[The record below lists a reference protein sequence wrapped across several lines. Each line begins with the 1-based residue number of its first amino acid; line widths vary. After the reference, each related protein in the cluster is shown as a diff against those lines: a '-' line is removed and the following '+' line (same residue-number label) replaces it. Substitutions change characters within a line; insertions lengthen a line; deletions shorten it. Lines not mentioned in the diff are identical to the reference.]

1 MQMYKIVVC
10 ILFTLLIS
18 ACQSNRYISRKAF
31 ADEFNKRSE
40 YALNDSLFPGS
51 FRLPPGTSLEN
62 GLSEEEAVNISLWN
76 NARFQTDL
84 ADISIANANVTNAA
98 IISNPLLR
106 YLAPTGG
113 IATSGYINFA
123 LDFIWQRP
131 RRIAIARLNADRIA
145 DSLMQRGFSLIRDVQ
160 FNYADLLAASERL
173 TIISESAKIRAE
185 MADLA
190 NVRLKYGDISELE
203 ASTSRADS
211 ASAADDLV
219 QANLNYLLAK
229 SSLNYS
235 MGFTSPDT
243 VISIVASKPDTIL
256 RKIPLRDYLEL
267 AFEYR
272 PEIRAAKV
280 AVEAAGKSLGWERS
294 RIINFTATLNYQ
306 YVNAN
311 GGPRWLPN
319 AVNPG
324 FQMDIPIF
332 NRNQGNIQRAEALM
346 EKASLQYFA
355 VQQNIALDVSQAYN
369 RYEQNYQ
376 SYQVWNSNTLP
387 ALAETVTLVS
397 ATYRRGDISYIPV
410 LEALR
415 QLQNGR
421 LRQAAIAAELRKS
434 ISQLNY
440 AIGQNLTIAKP

>member
-1 MQMYKIVVC
+1 MYKIVVC

-40 YALNDSLFPGS
+40 YALNDSLIPGS
-51 FRLPPGTSLEN
+51 FRLPPGTTLEN
-62 GLSEEEAVNISLWN
+62 GLTEEEAVNISLWN

-84 ADISIANANVTNAA
+84 ADISMANANVTNAA

-131 RRIAIARLNADRIA
+131 QRIAVAKLNADRIA

-160 FNYADLLAASERL
+160 FNYADLLAATERL
-173 TIISESAKIRAE
+173 TIIRETAKIRAE
-185 MADLA
+185 MAHLA

-229 SSLNYS
+229 SSLNYI

-243 VISIVASKPDTIL
+243 VISVITARPDTIL
-256 RKIPLRDYLEL
+256 RKIPVKDYLEL

-272 PEIRAAKV
+272 PEIR
-280 AVEAAGKSLGWERS
+280 
-294 RIINFTATLNYQ
+294 
-306 YVNAN
+306 
-311 GGPRWLPN
+311 
-319 AVNPG
+319 
-324 FQMDIPIF
+324 
-332 NRNQGNIQRAEALM
+332 
-346 EKASLQYFA
+346 
-355 VQQNIALDVSQAYN
+355 
-369 RYEQNYQ
+369 
-376 SYQVWNSNTLP
+376 
-387 ALAETVTLVS
+387 
-397 ATYRRGDISYIPV
+397 
-410 LEALR
+410 
-415 QLQNGR
+415 
-421 LRQAAIAAELRKS
+421 
-434 ISQLNY
+434 
-440 AIGQNLTIAKP
+440 

>member
-1 MQMYKIVVC
+1 
-10 ILFTLLIS
+10 
-18 ACQSNRYISRKAF
+18 
-31 ADEFNKRSE
+31 
-40 YALNDSLFPGS
+40 
-51 FRLPPGTSLEN
+51 
-62 GLSEEEAVNISLWN
+62 
-76 NARFQTDL
+76 
-84 ADISIANANVTNAA
+84 
-98 IISNPLLR
+98 
-106 YLAPTGG
+106 
-113 IATSGYINFA
+113 
-123 LDFIWQRP
+123 
-131 RRIAIARLNADRIA
+131 
-145 DSLMQRGFSLIRDVQ
+145 MQRGFSLIRDVQ
-160 FNYADLLAASERL
+160 FSFADLLAATERVN
-173 TIISESAKIRAE
+173 IIRETATIRAE
-185 MADLA
+185 MAHLA
-190 NVRLKYGDISELE
+190 NVRLKYGEISELE

-219 QANLNYLLAK
+219 QAHLNYLLAK
-229 SSLNYS
+229 SSLNYI

-243 VISIVASKPDTIL
+243 VISVIAAKPDTIL

-280 AVEAAGKSLGWERS
+280 AIEAAGKTLGWERL

-324 FQMDIPIF
+324 FQMEIPVF
-332 NRNQGNIQRAEALM
+332 NRNQGNIQRASALM
-346 EKASLQYFA
+346 EKASLQYFN
-355 VQQNIALDVSQAYN
+355 VQQSVALDVSQAYH

-376 SYQVWNSNTLP
+376 SYQVWNTNTLP
-387 ALAETVTLVS
+387 ALAETVTLLS

-421 LRQAAIAAELRKS
+421 LRQAAIAADLRKS

-440 AIGQNLTIAKP
+440 AIGQNPTIAKP

>member
-1 MQMYKIVVC
+1 MYKIVVC

-40 YALNDSLFPGS
+40 YALNDSLIPGS
-51 FRLPPGTSLEN
+51 FRLPPGTTLEN
-62 GLSEEEAVNISLWN
+62 GLTEEEAVNISLWN

-84 ADISIANANVTNAA
+84 ADISMANANVTNAA

-131 RRIAIARLNADRIA
+131 QRIAVAKLNADRIA

-160 FNYADLLAASERL
+160 FNYADLLAATERL
-173 TIISESAKIRAE
+173 TIIRETAKIRAE
-185 MADLA
+185 MAHLA

-229 SSLNYS
+229 SSLNYI

-243 VISIVASKPDTIL
+243 VISVITARPDTIL
-256 RKIPLRDYLEL
+256 RKIPVKDYLEL

-280 AVEAAGKSLGWERS
+280 AIEAAGKTLGLERS
-294 RIINFTATLNYQ
+294 RIINFTASLNYQ

-332 NRNQGNIQRAEALM
+332 NRNQGNIQRANALL
-346 EKASLQYFA
+346 EKASLQYFT
-355 VQQNIALDVSQAYN
+355 VQQNIALDVSQAYH

-376 SYQVWNSNTLP
+376 SYQVWNTNTLP

-421 LRQAAIAAELRKS
+421 LRQAAIAADLRKS

-440 AIGQNLTIAKP
+440 AIGQNLTSAKP